1 MDSFWHASDQTML
14 LRVLDNYDRHRCRV
28 FALVHGHIAFANKRL
43 MTDAANANANAN
55 PNMTVDRNKRRRKK
69 LTLPT
74 FVHVT
79 NYRVKRI
86 NNATIHEGFL
96 RYVLDLKD
104 NETLANNTSWEE
116 VVSPTGKRTI

>member
-14 LRVLDNYDRHRCRV
+14 LRVL
-28 FALVHGHIAFANKRL
+28 VHGHIAFANKRL
-43 MTDAANANANAN
+43 MTDVANANTNTN
-55 PNMTVDRNKRRRKK
+55 PRRKK

-104 NETLANNTSWEE
+104 NETLTNDISWEQ